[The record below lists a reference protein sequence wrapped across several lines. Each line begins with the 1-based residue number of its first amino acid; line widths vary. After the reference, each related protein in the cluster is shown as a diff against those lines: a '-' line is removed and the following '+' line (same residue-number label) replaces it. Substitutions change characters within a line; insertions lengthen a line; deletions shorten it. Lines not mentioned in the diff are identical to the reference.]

1 MKKQAAWLILTMI
14 LYSNTAIGYNK
25 DVASSNCKIQ
35 ENTNWSESVDF
46 INTYNVQEFNAPIY
60 KTVHNIMTFLEKR
73 NLDVIS
79 QDGCFILFYKVK

>member
-14 LYSNTAIGYNK
+14 LASNIVIDCNK
-25 DVASSNCKIQ
+25 DVAFSNSKTQ
-35 ENTNWSESVDF
+35 ENANWSESVGSSS
-46 INTYNVQEFNAPIY
+46 INNVQEFNTPIY

-79 QDGCFILFYKVK
+79 QDGRFILFYKVK

>member
-14 LYSNTAIGYNK
+14 LASNIVIDHNK
-25 DVASSNCKIQ
+25 DVASSNSKIQ
-35 ENTNWSESVDF
+35 ENTNWSESVGSSIDS
-46 INTYNVQEFNAPIY
+46 VQEFNNPIY

-79 QDGCFILFYKVK
+79 QDGRFLLLYKVK